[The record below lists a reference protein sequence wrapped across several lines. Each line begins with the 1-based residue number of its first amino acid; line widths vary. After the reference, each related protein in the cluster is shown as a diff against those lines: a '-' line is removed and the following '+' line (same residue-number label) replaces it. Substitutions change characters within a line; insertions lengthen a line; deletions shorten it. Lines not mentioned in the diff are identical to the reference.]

1 MKIAI
6 IGFAGSGKSTLATKL
21 SRIYNLPLL
30 HMDKISFYPNWVE
43 NTNEERITLL
53 SKFLKENPNGWIID
67 GNYSKVLFDK
77 RMEEAAKYE

>member
-6 IGFAGSGKSTLATKL
+6 IGFAGSGKSTLAIKL

-30 HMDKISFYPNWVE
+30 HMDKISFYPNLVE

-53 SKFLKENPNGWIID
+53 SKFLK
-67 GNYSKVLFDK
+67 
-77 RMEEAAKYE
+77 